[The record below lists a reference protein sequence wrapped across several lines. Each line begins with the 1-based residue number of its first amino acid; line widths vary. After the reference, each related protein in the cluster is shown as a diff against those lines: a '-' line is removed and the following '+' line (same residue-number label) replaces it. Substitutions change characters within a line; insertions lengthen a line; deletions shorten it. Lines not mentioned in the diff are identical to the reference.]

1 MAKRRTRKEKQRAVH
16 EMYEYVLPDIETTQ
30 VSSQS
35 THNSSSKAHQKT
47 FELYDYDTRLI
58 VADLKKTLW
67 VSLLMLGVQIGL
79 YYFL

>member
-30 VSSQS
+30 ISSQS
-35 THNSSSKAHQKT
+35 AQSSLAKAHLKT